1 MKQTPLAS
9 EEMFKVEKLKPLT
22 CDNSFNFYF
31 RNSYVMSRPLF
42 KDLRKVSK

>member
-22 CDNSFNFYF
+22 CDTALTFIPET
-31 RNSYVMSRPLF
+31 VMSCLGHCL
-42 KDLRKVSK
+42 KT